1 MSSEKRA
8 GVPGQLAKEVAE
20 FGLNSIIYVLL
31 HSFRKTLLLPLNYRI
46 YELRTVKTRKVTGKA

>member
-20 FGLNSIIYVLL
+20 FGLNSIIYVFLQENVAPSAQL
-31 HSFRKTLLLPLNYRI
+31 SDL
-46 YELRTVKTRKVTGKA
+46 